1 MGFAMCGYY
10 VFLAVILSI
19 PILVATAIG
28 GIVGRI
34 VKSRSTGCWTSA
46 GLGALFDAGLLA
58 GYHYY
63 NMHLAGGP
71 RHPAPP
77 LHEIVSSIAVGGGIS
92 GVMSFVLCRVMR

>member
-1 MGFAMCGYY
+1 MCGY

-28 GIVGRI
+28 GIVGRM

-46 GLGALFDAGLLA
+46 GLGTVFWAGLLA

-71 RHPAPP
+71 RQPAPP
-77 LHEIVSSIAVGGGIS
+77 LHEIVISCAVGGGIS
-92 GVMSFVLCRVMR
+92 GILSFFLCRVMR